1 MPKKLDLTENLE
13 KYIIDHS
20 ESLTDVQK
28 EIIQY
33 NISLGDQQRLQIS
46 VSQAQFL
53 QTLIKISNIKK
64 ILEIGSFT
72 GFSALSMALALPSDG
87 LLISLDKSPEF
98 SMKAQSFYKK
108 ANEKKIKQ
116 IIQPATKSLNELKD
130 SSQRF
135 DLIFIDADKE
145 NYLNYYETCLELI
158 DKKGLIVIDNV
169 LWHGEVI
176 DETKNDKFT
185 NIIREFNT
193 HIKKDRRVVKNIIPI
208 GDGLTICIKKQC
220 TQFLVFI
227 SLKRQNF

>member
-98 SMKAQSFYKK
+98 SIKAQSFYTK
-108 ANEKKIKQ
+108 AHEKKIKQ
-116 IIQPATKSLNELKD
+116 IIKPATESLNELKD

-145 NYLNYYETCLELI
+145 NYLKYYEASMDLI
-158 DKKGLIVIDNV
+158 NKNGLIVIDNV

-176 DETKNDKFT
+176 DDTKNDKFT

-193 HIKKDRRVVKNIIPI
+193 HIKKDSRVAKNIIPI
-208 GDGLTICIKKQC
+208 GDGLTICIKK
-220 TQFLVFI
+220 
-227 SLKRQNF
+227 